1 MGGIVPISFCRT
13 WLEIA
18 MDGGFRPPPE
28 ARKIQEMLE
37 RVTGAIRESGV
48 PVLVVVRTL
57 RDKREDSLR

>member
-1 MGGIVPISFCRT
+1 
-13 WLEIA
+13 

-57 RDKREDSLR
+57 RHNEGDK